1 MFLQVLGAVLVIA
14 TMWAALQAEGVPPD
28 SCAGE
33 RSDSC
38 EGTGV
43 RATHRAALPRR
54 AAGLPAPAIACQTP
68 RRLSW
73 RRT

>member
-1 MFLQVLGAVLVIA
+1 MFLQVLGAVLVLA
-14 TMWAALQAEGVPPD
+14 TIWAALQAEGIPAD

-43 RATHRAALPRR
+43 RATPIAALHRR
-54 AAGLPAPAIACQTP
+54 AAGLPAPLSAC
-68 RRLSW
+68 
-73 RRT
+73 